1 MIKFKAGEDRS
12 QQLLFPTTINEYL
25 PKGHLAKLIFT
36 IVSTLNLDSII
47 NKFDTKG
54 QNAFCPHLLV
64 SILFYGYSIGV
75 KSSRKLSKACEER
88 LDFMYLAARLTP
100 GYKTISEFRRENI
113 NEISKLF
120 QEIILI
126 GMKLGLVEIGNIK
139 VSIDGTKIR
148 ANASGKL
155 SKDEEGL
162 KKLLEDVKL
171 KADSLLNDA
180 ESVDRQEDS
189 QYVNKRGDELP
200 KELKKLESRKE
211 KIKTAIDE
219 LNKEKEALRKSLTDQ
234 RIREGKSEKL
244 TKAQEKKIKGKKINI
259 TDHDAQYMKEREG
272 CIKTNYNAQAS
283 VDEKNQFIVACDVT
297 TECNDKKQLIPMVDL
312 TEQNIESK
320 VNVCKADS
328 GYHSGENLYEVS
340 QKELIAL
347 IDDPL
352 KQRVNNDNFI
362 FDKVNFIYD
371 LKTDSYICPK
381 GNRLDFVSMKNGKKT
396 YKSIGC
402 KECSG
407 KSDCAKKSNYRK
419 IIRNEHEHLIEK
431 NRTELLKDDN
441 KKEYQKRMHTVEPVF
456 GNIKYNTGFRQFSLR
471 GLIKVKGEFSLMC
484 IGHNLKKIAEYCKSK
499 QLKLSDCLAH

>member
-25 PKGHLAKLIFT
+25 TKDHLAKLILT
-36 IVSTLNLDSII
+36 IVSTLNLDNII
-47 NKFDTKG
+47 NKFDIKG
-54 QNAFCPHLLV
+54 QNAFCPHLIV
-64 SILFYGYSIGV
+64 SILFYGYSIGI

-88 LDFMYLAARLTP
+88 LDFMYLSAKLTP
-100 GYKTISEFRRENI
+100 SYKTISEFRRENI

-126 GMKLGLVEIGNIK
+126 GIKLGLIEIGNIK

-162 KKLLEDVKL
+162 KKLLDDVKL
-171 KADSLLNDA
+171 KADKLLSEA
-180 ESVDRQEDS
+180 ESIDRQEDS
-189 QYVNKRGDELP
+189 EHGNKRGDELP
-200 KELKKLESRKE
+200 KEFKKLENRKE
-211 KIKTAIDE
+211 KIKTAIEE
-219 LNKEKEALRKSLTDQ
+219 LKEEKEALRKSLIDQ
-234 RIREGKSEKL
+234 RIKDGKTEKL
-244 TKAQEKKIKGKKINI
+244 TKAQEKKIEGKKINI

-320 VNVCKADS
+320 VDVCKADS
-328 GYHSGENLYEVS
+328 GYHSGENLYQLS
-340 QKELIAL
+340 KKELKAL

-352 KQRVNNDNFI
+352 KQRVNNDNFV

-371 LKTDSYICPK
+371 SESDSYICPK
-381 GNRLDFVSMKNGKKT
+381 GNRLDSVSTKNGKKT
-396 YKSIGC
+396 YKCTDC
-402 KECSG
+402 KECPA

-456 GNIKYNTGFRQFSLR
+456 GNIKHNTGFRQFSLR
-471 GLIKVKGEFSLMC
+471 GLIKVKGEFCLMC
-484 IGHNLKKIAEYCKSK
+484 IGHNLKKIAGYCKSNK
-499 QLKLSDCLAH
+499 LKLSDCLVH